1 MPGLVQ
7 SYSTAGAYEPPK
19 VAKER
24 VTTVPSKY
32 KLPTYFRVLIH
43 HVHVHASANAKCN
56 DAFTFAYDLMADADE
71 IVLESTEIQT
81 EVEVETQSTR
91 KQWRRQVQVERWSPV
106 KRRASRVA
114 TARKRPTRQLH

>member
-1 MPGLVQ
+1 MC
-7 SYSTAGAYEPPK
+7 AGAYEPLK

-32 KLPTYFRVLIH
+32 KLPTYFCVLIR
-43 HVHVHASANAKCN
+43 HVHASAIAPS
-56 DAFTFAYDLMADADE
+56 ATTRLRLLVMADADE

-91 KQWRRQVQVERWSPV
+91 KRWRRQVQVERWSPV
-106 KRRASRVA
+106 KCRAIRVA
-114 TARKRPTRQLH
+114 TARKRPTRQLHCIPAPS